1 MEVISTQE
9 IESTEA
15 FKKIDK
21 SIQPLYLK
29 RINREKITHA
39 LIVYK
44 NTGYI
49 DENLGR
55 HSVNILKELIKIQE
69 DEK

>member
-1 MEVISTQE
+1 MEVISAQE

-49 DENLGR
+49 DESLGR
-55 HSVNILKELIKIQE
+55 HSLNIAKEIIKIQE

>member
-1 MEVISTQE
+1 MELISTQE

-55 HSVNILKELIKIQE
+55 HSVNILKELIKIEE

>member
-1 MEVISTQE
+1 MELISTQE

-44 NTGYI
+44 NTGYL
-49 DENLGR
+49 DESLGR

>member
-1 MEVISTQE
+1 MEVISTQK

-15 FKKIDK
+15 FKQIDK

-29 RINREKITHA
+29 RVNREKITHA

-44 NTGYI
+44 NTGYL

-55 HSVNILKELIKIQE
+55 HSVSIAKELIKIQE

>member
-15 FKKIDK
+15 FKQIDK

-39 LIVYK
+39 LIVHK
-44 NTGYI
+44 NTGYL
-49 DENLGR
+49 DESLGR

>member
-1 MEVISTQE
+1 MELISTQE

-15 FKKIDK
+15 FKQIDK

-29 RINREKITHA
+29 RVNREKITHA

-55 HSVNILKELIKIQE
+55 HSVNILKELIKIEE

>member
-1 MEVISTQE
+1 MEVISAQE

-15 FKKIDK
+15 FKQIDK
-21 SIQPLYLK
+21 SIQQLYLK
-29 RINREKITHA
+29 RVNREKITHA

-44 NTGYI
+44 NTGYL
-49 DENLGR
+49 DESLGR
-55 HSVNILKELIKIQE
+55 HSVNIAKELIKIQE